1 MQMKKA
7 ILIRHGESEANVRG
21 ILSEELEYYNLTESG
36 RSQAER
42 IGNILRNYRID
53 GIFSSPILRTRETAE
68 IISKVTGR
76 KVEILE
82 DIRES
87 GLGDFNGK
95 PFQSLP
101 FGGREELGMEPW
113 SSLVKR
119 MVGALER
126 NEGNFVYVSHA
137 LPIRAVVA
145 HYLGM
150 NELDSYGIE
159 IRYTSVSAIDL
170 SNGKVLCIG
179 SLKPSKKIE
188 SAFS

>member
-1 MQMKKA
+1 MKKA
-7 ILIRHGESEANVRG
+7 ILIRHGESEANIRG
-21 ILSEELEYYNLTESG
+21 ILSEELEYYNLTENG
-36 RSQAER
+36 RNQAER

-68 IISKVTGR
+68 IVSRIVGK
-76 KVEILE
+76 KVEIM
-82 DIRES
+82 DAIRES

-119 MVGALER
+119 MVRALEER
-126 NEGNFVYVSHA
+126 DGNYVYVSHA
-137 LPIRAVVA
+137 LPIRAAVA

-159 IRYTSVSAIDL
+159 IRYTSVSAIDIT
-170 SNGKVLCIG
+170 NGRVLCLG

-188 SAFS
+188 TAFS

>member
-1 MQMKKA
+1 MKKA

-68 IISKVTGR
+68 IISRVTGIR
-76 KVEILE
+76 VEILE

-119 MVGALER
+119 MVGTLEKH
-126 NEGNFVYVSHA
+126 EGNYVYVSHA
-137 LPIRAVVA
+137 LPIRAAVA

-159 IRYTSVSAIDL
+159 IRYTSISAIDL